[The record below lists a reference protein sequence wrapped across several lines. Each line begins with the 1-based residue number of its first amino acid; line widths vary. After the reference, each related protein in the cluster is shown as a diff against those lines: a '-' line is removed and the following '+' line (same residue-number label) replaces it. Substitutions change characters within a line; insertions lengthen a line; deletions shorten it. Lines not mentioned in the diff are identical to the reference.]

1 MKNNNIWN
9 KNELKEIN
17 KIIYSK
23 NVNIVCT
30 DDEVTFCRRTKNSY
44 VNFTHSGLT
53 NDLLDTFEFLLTNT
67 NKDEIDRI
75 LTKYSK
81 VNFDINNKLH
91 FGLISSLSR
100 LDLNKSDKYYP
111 QIFTIAKELVGQ
123 YERVISSVI
132 NNSFA
137 NITDTNIIKDKIEN
151 IKQNVSSEEKQVNF
165 LIQKIFNETNGLNN
179 EVLFKDIINKC
190 NSKIKDSLLSKAY
203 ILLGKIAKNNESE
216 KTIDVK
222 QHYSEFTNKRLHKEQ
237 KNPKRY
243 GTNSLNYYN

>member
-151 IKQNVSSEEKQVNF
+151 IKQNVSNEEKQVNF
-165 LIQKIFNETNGLNN
+165 LMQKIFNESNGLNN
-179 EVLFKDIINKC
+179 EALFKDVINKC
-190 NSKIKDSLLSKAY
+190 NSKIRMCLLSRANYYLAMLNEKKAHDK
-203 ILLGKIAKNNESE
+203 LVDVNNHKNEFRE
-216 KTIDVK
+216 KYCK
-222 QHYSEFTNKRLHKEQ
+222 K
-237 KNPKRY
+237 
-243 GTNSLNYYN
+243 SLNTRKKYYGGYI